1 METVYEFSVDNRM
14 RAVLSVKYPEK
25 QVTKSGRVEH
35 IPVRVVIPDEYV
47 LQTPAIRLDEAG
59 NLLFSSDNVYRPV
72 LDDAGRPEI
81 DTGMYPDGS
90 ARRDACEVE
99 TRTVSIERM
108 VSGRINELIIA
119 GQLVEPIDLTPVFE
133 QIRAWE
139 TIINDAQPLVD
150 AAEEQRAA
158 RYAEQERQ
166 KEIAS
171 EMREEQRR
179 QKEAEQEAAQ
189 QRKAVVDAE
198 RAARRK
204 AWLEAF
210 GSDMAKASV
219 ERGYECRSRFLK
231 EWASVILGGGYLVD
245 YKREVETQIR
255 NCPSDKAIAEI
266 LRLESL
272 NVYDPIND
280 VAVNVSQT
288 VVWLPNG
295 GAEINDRW
303 DERDPCEAV
312 EVILHDPYFDRD
324 YYFYKKFW

>member
-1 METVYEFSVDNRM
+1 METVYEFSIDNRM

-35 IPVRVVIPDEYV
+35 IPVRVTIPDECV
-47 LQTPAIRLDEAG
+47 LQTPAIRLDETG
-59 NLLFSSDNVYRPV
+59 KLLFGSDNVYRPV
-72 LDDAGRPEI
+72 LDDVGRPKI

-90 ARRDACEVE
+90 VHRYSCEVE
-99 TRTVSIERM
+99 TKTVSIESM
-108 VSGRINELIIA
+108 VSDQIDELIIT
-119 GQLVEPIDLTPVFE
+119 GQLVEPIDLTPVFA
-133 QIRAWE
+133 QILAWE
-139 TIINDAQPLVD
+139 TIINDAQSLVD

-158 RYAEQERQ
+158 LYAEQERQ
-166 KEIAS
+166 KKIESEILV
-171 EMREEQRR
+171 EQRR
-179 QKEAEQEAAQ
+179 QEEAEQ
-189 QRKAVVDAE
+189 KAVQQKKATVDAE

-204 AWLEAF
+204 AWIKAF

-231 EWASVILGGGYLVD
+231 EWANVTLGDGYILDFKGEAD
-245 YKREVETQIR
+245 TQIR
-255 NCPSDKAIAEI
+255 NCPSDRAIAEI

-280 VAVNVSQT
+280 VPVNISQT

-312 EVILHDPYFDRD
+312 EVILHDPYFDRN